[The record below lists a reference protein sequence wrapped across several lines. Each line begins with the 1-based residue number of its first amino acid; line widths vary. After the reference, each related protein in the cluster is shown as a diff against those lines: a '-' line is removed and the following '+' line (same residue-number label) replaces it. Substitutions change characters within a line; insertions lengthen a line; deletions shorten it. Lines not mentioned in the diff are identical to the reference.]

1 MASDMPESSKR
12 QAWFCTTGL
21 PSDVVVDVGDM
32 TFHLHKFPLMAKSKK
47 LHEMIT
53 EQEKNDTAESVSE
66 NSKNEDIR
74 EETDTEHAHI
84 TLPDFPG
91 GSETFEAAVKS
102 CYSVKIELTPLN
114 VAPLRC
120 AGEVLEMT
128 EEYCEDNLISKTE
141 WFLSQTMFKSLK
153 NSIKTLK
160 SCEDLLP
167 VKIFFLWKKKKERS
181 RRERKR

>member
-66 NSKNEDIR
+66 NSKNEDIQ

-120 AGEVLEMT
+120 AREVLEMT
-128 EEYCEDNLISKTE
+128 EEYCEDNLISTTE

-153 NSIKTLK
+153 NSIQTLK
-160 SCEDLLP
+160 SCEDRLP
-167 VKIFFLWKKKKERS
+167 VKIFFLWKKKKERRS
-181 RRERKR
+181 RR

>member
-1 MASDMPESSKR
+1 
-12 QAWFCTTGL
+12 
-21 PSDVVVDVGDM
+21 M
-32 TFHLHKFPLMAKSKK
+32 TFHLHKVSDSVFSIGFITVSCVLTVRRNVYFNFPFMAKSKK

-53 EQEKNDTAESVSE
+53 EQEKNDTAESVTE
-66 NSKNEDIR
+66 NSKNEEIR

-91 GSETFEAAVKS
+91 GSETFEAAVKY

-114 VAPLRC
+114 VALLRC

-141 WFLSQTMFKSLK
+141 WFLSQTVFKSLK

-160 SCEDLLP
+160 SCEDL
-167 VKIFFLWKKKKERS
+167 FLMDEEKGKKK
-181 RRERKR
+181 